1 MGSRN
6 GKRRIVVAD
15 DSKFWRDKIATVIA
29 RSGHEVIAVEN
40 GISAIRLCMDA
51 ERPIDMVVVDLIMPG
66 VDGFEVAR
74 YLRSERRTEKVPII
88 GITGL
93 FKPDDFPDG
102 PQSQGFEAIIE
113 KSSSPDQFLFVFNK
127 FLTRGRRL
135 NRPAPRV
142 PTHLPAEYRCGNGD
156 SGRCVVANL
165 SATGAFM
172 STLKP
177 LEPGAEITIA
187 FAIPDGPSIRTTALV
202 IWVNESSGNGK
213 KSSYSRGMGVIFRRM
228 QLGLQLAL
236 ERYIEKELERT

>member
-1 MGSRN
+1 M
-6 GKRRIVVAD
+6 VAD
-15 DSKFWRDKIATVIA
+15 DSKFWREKIATVIA

-40 GISAIRLCMDA
+40 GISAIRLCMDTA
-51 ERPIDMVVVDLIMPG
+51 RPVDMVVVDLIMPG

-74 YLRSERRTEKVPII
+74 YLRSERATEKVPII

-93 FKPDDFPDG
+93 FKPDDFPEG

-127 FLTRGRRL
+127 FLSQGRKL

-142 PTHLPAEYRCGNGD
+142 PTHLSAEYRCGNGD

-165 SATGAFM
+165 SATGAFV

-177 LEPGAEITIA
+177 LEPGTEITIA
-187 FAIPDGPSIRTTALV
+187 FAIPDGPSISTTALV
-202 IWVNESSGNGK
+202 IWVNESNGDGK
-213 KSSYSRGMGVIFRRM
+213 KSSYSRGMGVLFRKM
-228 QLGLQLAL
+228 QLGLQSAL
-236 ERYIEKELERT
+236 EHYIENGLERI